1 MALIGATV
9 IDGSGAPPRRDAVVV
24 VRDGRIEAVTG
35 RAEYRPRRR
44 TTEVDVSGKWI
55 VPGLIDAHAHVA
67 PWALTRYLAW
77 GVTAVRDVHGAR
89 DRILALRQRV
99 NSGAVPGPRIYSAGA
114 MIDGRPGTYA
124 DAIAV
129 DDAARARQAVDR
141 LAVAGV
147 DFIEVHTRVDPP
159 LLEAIL
165 DEAATFKLRV
175 GGHLGLTD
183 ALTAA
188 RLGIGCIEH
197 LSGVPEAAAA
207 DPASLYSAHYRSF
220 WLGWTAFE
228 RAWTGLDSASLERVA
243 AELAP
248 RKVALVPTLVL
259 HETFSR
265 LDDSSV
271 TREPELR
278 AVPAAERARW
288 DVPGMVERAGWTAS
302 ELAAFRSSRPNQ
314 DLFVRRFAAAGGL
327 IAAGTDASN
336 QLLVPGFT
344 EHREL
349 ELLVK
354 AGLAPAEALLTATR
368 NGAILLRADSIGRIA
383 PGKVADLV
391 VLAADPLADILNTRK
406 ILQVM
411 VRGHLVRPD
420 SLRAAW

>member
-9 IDGSGAPPRRDAVVV
+9 IDGSGGPPRRDAVVV
-24 VRDGRIEAVTG
+24 VQGGRIEEVTG

-44 TTEVDVSGKWI
+44 TAEVDVSGKWI

-77 GVTAVRDVHGAR
+77 GVTTVRDVHGAQ
-89 DRILALRQRV
+89 DRILALRRRV

-114 MIDGRPGTYA
+114 MLDGRPATYA

-129 DDAARARQAVDR
+129 DDAARARRAVDR

-147 DFIEVHTRVDPP
+147 DFVEVHTRVDPP
-159 LLEAIL
+159 LLQAIV

-188 RLGIGCIEH
+188 RLGVGCIEH
-197 LSGVPEAAAA
+197 LSGIPEAAG
-207 DPASLYSAHYRSF
+207 DPAPLYGAHYRSF

-228 RAWTGLDSASLERVA
+228 RAWAGLDSASLERVA
-243 AELAP
+243 GELSA

-271 TREPELR
+271 TGEPELR

-288 DVPGMVERAGWTAS
+288 DVPGMVERAGLTPS

-314 DLFVRRFAAAGGL
+314 DRFVRRFAAAGGL
-327 IAAGTDASN
+327 LAAGTDASN
-336 QLLVPGFT
+336 QLLVPGFS

-354 AGLAPAEALLTATR
+354 AGLSPAEALLAATR
-368 NGAILLRADSIGRIA
+368 NGALLLRADSIGRIA

-391 VLAADPLADILNTRK
+391 VLAADPLADIRNTRK

-411 VRGHLVRPD
+411 VRGRLLRPD